1 MKGDHNMK
9 KSKYE
14 INSMSFDIEKNGDI
28 KVNVNFDTKNFK
40 NILALVHLSRFD
52 NKYEAEYSVSRHDK
66 LNANGSYY
74 KLETDNIYGS
84 IISALDQ
91 IISKADAKLA
101 DAFGLNM
108 NFHKFAQSISFERKV
123 EYVVDEDFNPS
134 ELSCIMHAKKGN
146 YGYCFWVKAKK
157 HRQYQDDKYTIN
169 VELSDQS
176 NTKFLGKQIM
186 MTKYQFSNVD
196 TCMKILKQYITEPLY
211 WELCVKYLE
220 KRNHVKVRKYKLHW
234 K

>member
-1 MKGDHNMK
+1 MK

-28 KVNVNFDTKNFK
+28 KVNVNFSTKNFK
-40 NILALVHLSRFD
+40 NIFAVVYLSRFD
-52 NKYEAEYSVSRHDK
+52 NKYEVEYSVSRHDK
-66 LNANGSYY
+66 FDKFHANGSYY

-91 IISKADAKLA
+91 IIGKADGKLT

-123 EYVVDEDFNPS
+123 EYVVDENFNPR

-157 HRQYQDDKYTIN
+157 HRQYQDDKCAIN

-196 TCMKILKQYITEPLY
+196 TFMKILKQYITEPLY
-211 WELCVKYLE
+211 WELCVKDLE

>member
-1 MKGDHNMK
+1 MK

-40 NILALVHLSRFD
+40 NILALVYLSRFD

-123 EYVVDEDFNPS
+123 EYAVDKDFNPS

-157 HRQYQDDKYTIN
+157 HREYQDDRCAIN
-169 VELSDQS
+169 VELTDQS
-176 NTKFLGKQIM
+176 NVKFLGKQIM
-186 MTKYQFSNVD
+186 MTKYNFSNVA
-196 TCMKILKQYITEPLY
+196 TCVKILKQYIAEPLY
-211 WELCVKYLE
+211 WELCVKDLE
-220 KRNHVKVRKYKLHW
+220 KTHHVKVRKYKLHW

>member
-1 MKGDHNMK
+1 MK

-40 NILALVHLSRFD
+40 NILALVYLSRFD

-66 LNANGSYY
+66 LQSNGSYY

-108 NFHKFAQSISFERKV
+108 NFHKFAQSINF
-123 EYVVDEDFNPS
+123 
-134 ELSCIMHAKKGN
+134 
-146 YGYCFWVKAKK
+146 
-157 HRQYQDDKYTIN
+157 
-169 VELSDQS
+169 
-176 NTKFLGKQIM
+176 
-186 MTKYQFSNVD
+186 
-196 TCMKILKQYITEPLY
+196 
-211 WELCVKYLE
+211 
-220 KRNHVKVRKYKLHW
+220 
-234 K
+234 